1 MGRVVSH
8 MTMSLDGF
16 IADPHD
22 GVAELFGW
30 YEAGTVTVPSAGE
43 RWSFTVDERSAQ
55 LLREVLAATG
65 ALVCGRRLFD
75 HTSGWD
81 DRHPVGAPVVVV
93 TPLPAPGCWQVDDH
107 HLRRQR
113 GERDCRRQADRRGQG
128 RRHRQRQYRRP
139 GPGSGLGRGGD
150 HQPCPGAAGDGNPY
164 FANLARAPH
173 GSMIRSSSPAAA
185 SPTCAMPYGVPET
198 GPALPQRE
206 HH

>member
-65 ALVCGRRLFD
+65 ALVCGRRLS
-75 HTSGWD
+75 TTPTAGMTGTRW
-81 DRHPVGAPVVVV
+81 APR
-93 TPLPAPGCWQVDDH
+93 W
-107 HLRRQR
+107 
-113 GERDCRRQADRRGQG
+113 
-128 RRHRQRQYRRP
+128 
-139 GPGSGLGRGGD
+139 SW
-150 HQPCPGAAGDGNPY
+150 
-164 FANLARAPH
+164 
-173 GSMIRSSSPAAA
+173 
-185 SPTCAMPYGVPET
+185 
-198 GPALPQRE
+198 
-206 HH
+206 